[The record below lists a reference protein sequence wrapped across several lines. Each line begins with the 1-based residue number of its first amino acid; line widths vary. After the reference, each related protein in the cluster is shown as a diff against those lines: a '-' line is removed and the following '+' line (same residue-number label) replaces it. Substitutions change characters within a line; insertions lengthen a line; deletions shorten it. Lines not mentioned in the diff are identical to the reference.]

1 MSVRRGAR
9 LGCAL
14 RPLVVAVLL
23 GLAGV
28 AHAQAPAT
36 APAPAAAASAPASP
50 AKKALIKKVLQLQQP
65 GIESIAR
72 SLIEQPAAAI
82 LQQVGRTLQTSVPE
96 DKRDAVGREAQN
108 DVRKFV
114 DDVTPQIKKRA
125 VELAPSTIGPLL
137 DERFSEDELK
147 QLAAWLDSPV
157 SKKYQQLGGDL
168 QHALSEPLIR
178 DSRALV
184 EPKMRALEETLMKRL
199 GVADGAKP
207 AAKPAAA
214 ASAQAKK

>member
-1 MSVRRGAR
+1 
-9 LGCAL
+9 
-14 RPLVVAVLL
+14 VAGLL
-23 GLAGV
+23 GV
-28 AHAQAPAT
+28 AAMAVSAQTPAA
-36 APAPAAAASAPASP
+36 APAPAAAASVPSSP
-50 AKKALIKKVLQLQQP
+50 AKKALVKKILQLQQP

-114 DDVTPQIKKRA
+114 DDVTPQVKKRA
-125 VELAPSTIGPLL
+125 VELAPTTIGPLL
-137 DERFSEDELK
+137 EERFTEDELK

-157 SKKYQQLGGDL
+157 SKKYQQFGGDL
-168 QHALSEPLIR
+168 QRALSEPLIL

-199 GVADGAKP
+199 GVTGPAGKP
-207 AAKPAAA
+207 AAKSAAA
-214 ASAQAKK
+214 ASAPAKK